1 MAPIASSFFP
11 SFLNEAFLTEDGLPR
26 SLLLP
31 SRFRPVEETSPPKP
45 TQSPRFQKDTE
56 NTKIAKSLVLN
67 NRDAPVE
74 LQEIESRTSSVVDFK
89 QTQDRGDR
97 PKRYKLL
104 NIINHVLD
112 NMLFIKNKINY
123 ILLKLYKIC
132 LNASG

>member
-1 MAPIASSFFP
+1 MAPIASSSFP
-11 SFLNEAFLTEDGLPR
+11 SFLNEAFLTEEGLPR

-67 NRDAPVE
+67 NREGPVE
-74 LQEIESRTSSVVDFK
+74 FQEIESRTSSVVDFK

-97 PKRYKLL
+97 PKRLPKLH
-104 NIINHVLD
+104 NI
-112 NMLFIKNKINY
+112 
-123 ILLKLYKIC
+123 
-132 LNASG
+132 

>member
-1 MAPIASSFFP
+1 MAPIASSSFP
-11 SFLNEAFLTEDGLPR
+11 SFLNEAFLTEEGLPR

-74 LQEIESRTSSVVDFK
+74 FQEIESRTSSVVDFK

-97 PKRYKLL
+97 PKRY
-104 NIINHVLD
+104 
-112 NMLFIKNKINY
+112 INY
-123 ILLKLYKIC
+123 LI
-132 LNASG
+132 